1 MPSLRF
7 LGALLLASFLLAGCS
22 GGRDARPARPDDAA
36 AIPALLAEGDSAA
49 ARGSPSQ
56 ARDAYSRAAQAAKR
70 SGLRDLEFRAE
81 VNAGLASLALAD
93 PESARRS
100 LTRAVELDPRNA
112 EAHVALG
119 RFHAAIRRYA
129 DAKVEFDRAAALDT
143 VSAEPLYRLGLAA
156 AAAGDTKL
164 AADAFARALARDP
177 NHAPTLVALSSVLES
192 RYLTAGLPA
201 GYVALR
207 THPSISR
214 GELGV
219 LLAAELGLD
228 PERPSW
234 RGGKDFPSDTE
245 EARGAWGERWLRVS
259 MARGWIAPFPDR
271 SYHLGDPVTRGTLA
285 LLIAEIEGGGRDGSS
300 AAAPSTPAAG
310 GPAAGA
316 GAASDTDPFPDLG
329 RRHYLFRAARS
340 AVAIGLPVR
349 AEGRFDP
356 WASATGA
363 EALAALKGLASRLGV
378 EPVVTEEPGQ
388 GGMVR

>member
-1 MPSLRF
+1 MPKLPL
-7 LGALLLASFLLAGCS
+7 LGALLLASFLFSGCS

-36 AIPALLAEGDSAA
+36 AIPILLAEGDSAA
-49 ARGSPSQ
+49 ARGAPAQ
-56 ARDAYSRAAQAAKR
+56 ARDAYSRAARAAKR
-70 SGLRDLEFRAE
+70 SGMPDLEFRAE
-81 VNAGLASLALAD
+81 LNAGLASLALAD
-93 PESARRS
+93 PEPARRS
-100 LTRAVELDPRNA
+100 LTRAVELFPRNA
-112 EAHVALG
+112 AGHVALG

-143 VSAEPLYRLGLAA
+143 VSAEPFYRLGLAA
-156 AAAGDTKL
+156 AAAGDVKL
-164 AADAFARALARDP
+164 AQDAYARALAREP
-177 NHAPTLVALSSVLES
+177 NHAPTLAALSSVLES

-219 LLAAELGLD
+219 LLAAELGQN

-285 LLIAEIEGGGRDGSS
+285 LLIADIEGGGRVG
-300 AAAPSTPAAG
+300 AAAPTTPATGVPPTAG
-310 GPAAGA
+310 D
-316 GAASDTDPFPDLG
+316 ASVSETDVFPDLG

-349 AEGRFDP
+349 ADGRFEP

-363 EALAALKGLASRLGV
+363 EAVAALKGLARRLGV
-378 EPVVTEEPGQ
+378 EPLVTEEPGQ
-388 GGMVR
+388 GGMVK